1 LGTNAP
7 LALDADI
14 AILYLNNRDRALSL
28 PRPGAKTLSLLSYRQ
43 KRQQQA
49 LDTLA
54 QAAFYK
60 TLIDECRSQVE
71 ILVTKAD
78 TPEKRREALP
88 EAQRLN
94 ALAEEAAQA
103 LERMSDG

>member
-14 AILYLNNRDRALSL
+14 AILYLNNRDWALSL

-54 QAAFYK
+54 QAAFYRSLVAECQAEIHR
-60 TLIDECRSQVE
+60 LIEE
-71 ILVTKAD
+71 AD

-88 EAQRLN
+88 QVQKLQQV
-94 ALAEEAAQA
+94 AEEAG
-103 LERMSDG
+103 RHING